1 MLVYSRWLAGLLV
14 LSAVGVIYSSFVH
27 RQIAHEWQA
36 VKHEQQAMEEEYGR
50 LLLEYST
57 LAAPSRI
64 ETIAR
69 EQLGM
74 DLPKEQ
80 DKQTIEVE

>member
-1 MLVYSRWLAGLLV
+1 MLYYSRWLAGLLV

-27 RQIAHEWQA
+27 RQIAPEWQA
-36 VKHEQQAMEEEYGR
+36 VKQEQQAMEEEYGR

-64 ETIAR
+64 ESIAR
-69 EQLGM
+69 EELGM
-74 DLPKEQ
+74 DLPKDQ
-80 DKQTIEVE
+80 DKQTIETE

>member
-1 MLVYSRWLAGLLV
+1 MLLYSRWLAGLLV
-14 LSAVGVIYSSFVH
+14 LSAVGVIYSTFVH

-36 VKHEQQAMEEEYGR
+36 VKQEQQAMEEEYGR

-64 ETIAR
+64 ESIAR
-69 EQLGM
+69 DELGM

-80 DKQTIEVE
+80 DKQTIEAE

>member
-1 MLVYSRWLAGLLV
+1 MLLYSRWLAGLLV

-36 VKHEQQAMEEEYGR
+36 VKQEQQAMEEEYGR

-64 ETIAR
+64 ESIAR
-69 EQLGM
+69 EELGM

-80 DKQTIEVE
+80 DKQTIEAE

>member
-1 MLVYSRWLAGLLV
+1 MLYYSRWLAGLLV

-36 VKHEQQAMEEEYGR
+36 VKQEQQAMEEEYGR

-64 ETIAR
+64 ESIAR
-69 EQLGM
+69 EELGM
-74 DLPKEQ
+74 DLPKDQ
-80 DKQTIEVE
+80 DKQTIETE